1 MPNSSF
7 LSGAFVADLAG
18 GAEYAVTAFRACAR
32 CAPGCRSVRKVFETK
47 VSADA
52 DALRRDFTTFAQL
65 LGRVGR
71 RAVTLAPPGT
81 ARITA
86 DELSFVA
93 AMAAAQSG
101 EVGRLSAHL
110 HWLFAGSYPFEAEDA
125 VYRAAAGLYLN
136 GLMVDAPVMEEPV
149 TLAAMT
155 ARPVNYSG
163 HA

>member
-1 MPNSSF
+1 MPECSF
-7 LSGAFVADLAG
+7 LSCAILSDLG
-18 GAEYAVTAFRACAR
+18 EGAECAVTAFRTCAR
-32 CAPGCRSVRKVFETK
+32 GAPGCCTVRKLFEAN
-47 VSADA
+47 VRANA
-52 DALRRDFTTFAQL
+52 DALRRDFIAFADL
-65 LGRVGR
+65 LGRAGR

-93 AMAAAQSG
+93 ALAAAQSG

-136 GLMVDAPVMEEPV
+136 GVMVDAPAMEEPI
-149 TLAAMT
+149 TLASMT
-155 ARPVNYSG
+155 ARPVKYSG